1 MIVRE
6 HIRSLSHRALPV
18 PEPWLSAVAANQSV
32 LLLVV
37 VALLPEAVAD
47 IVKNILRFNKEPLLV
62 LPLALRKATHR

>member
-1 MIVRE
+1 MIVQE

-18 PEPWLSAVAANQSV
+18 PEPWLLAAVANQSV

-37 VALLPEAVAD
+37 VALLLEAVVD

-62 LPLALRKATHR
+62 LPLALKKATHQ